1 MEIKTIV
8 DAGPLIG
15 WLNAADQWHEWSV
28 AALSARRGP
37 LHTTE
42 IVLGEACWQLGGN
55 TQPAH
60 ALLDLVRKGAL
71 VLARL
76 WPEHLAD
83 TQQIMLKYP
92 AMDAAAASLV
102 SLAEGC
108 TRHHGLSRFPAVP
121 GSAQSRIEAHPSG
134 VSRHRIY
141 TPQNLPGQWDC
152 VRAGEF
158 ASRGFPFACPSPRI
172 SASP

>member
-55 TQPAH
+55 SQPVH

-71 VLARL
+71 ILARP
-76 WPEHLAD
+76 WPEHLAG

-92 AMDAAAASLV
+92 AMDAADASL
-102 SLAEGC
+102 
-108 TRHHGLSRFPAVP
+108 SR
-121 GSAQSRIEAHPSG
+121 
-134 VSRHRIY
+134 
-141 TPQNLPGQWDC
+141 
-152 VRAGEF
+152 
-158 ASRGFPFACPSPRI
+158 SPRCRRRPHSSQRTGVI
-172 SASP
+172 SSSAAAFVTAL